1 MKRHQDHEIHEAW
14 RAAHYKDADR
24 NDKLIINLRD
34 LSHTMR
40 FLYEG
45 KGSQKRILIVLNEM
59 GRTTQR
65 ELTEIRQRGNRKAGN
80 RWAYYANH
88 ERDGSSDDEHR
99 THRRRQK
106 ISIRSCRT
114 AKSAA

>member
-45 KGSQKRILIVLNEM
+45 KG
-59 GRTTQR
+59 
-65 ELTEIRQRGNRKAGN
+65 A
-80 RWAYYANH
+80 
-88 ERDGSSDDEHR
+88 
-99 THRRRQK
+99 
-106 ISIRSCRT
+106 RSVF
-114 AKSAA
+114 